1 MDQMKDPR
9 AVRLQG
15 DRTCPHGGEEGTSGR
30 VTHPMMLKEAFSK
43 GALMEKWASEERKPQ
58 GEVQ

>member
-1 MDQMKDPR
+1 MDQMMDPR

-30 VTHPMMLKEAFSK
+30 VTHLTMLKEAFSK
-43 GALMEKWASEERKPQ
+43 GALMEK
-58 GEVQ
+58 